1 MHPGIGEQLFWGGWG
16 TRCREDGKTVVYRMC
31 DDEPERD
38 GIVVDV
44 SEDEMIGTELAGVHR
59 GRLFYSI
66 VKEGL
71 SEPVIRQLCDK
82 LPDCQRTVS
91 AYADDSLP
99 YLYIENG
106 QHLFTLNTST
116 LKFLPSLKI
125 EINCVYSIAGVRNGI
140 VTMRGITSYFDWYRM
155 TARLPEEW
163 ATPVHSE
170 YINAEIFAVFKD

>member
-1 MHPGIGEQLFWGGWG
+1 MPGRS
-16 TRCREDGKTVVYRMC
+16 TY
-31 DDEPERD
+31 RD
-38 GIVVDV
+38 GIVLDV

-71 SEPVIRQLCDK
+71 SEP

-106 QHLFTLNTST
+106 QHL
-116 LKFLPSLKI
+116 
-125 EINCVYSIAGVRNGI
+125 INCVYSIAGVRNGI

-155 TARLPEEW
+155 TARLPEGY
-163 ATPVHSE
+163 S
-170 YINAEIFAVFKD
+170 